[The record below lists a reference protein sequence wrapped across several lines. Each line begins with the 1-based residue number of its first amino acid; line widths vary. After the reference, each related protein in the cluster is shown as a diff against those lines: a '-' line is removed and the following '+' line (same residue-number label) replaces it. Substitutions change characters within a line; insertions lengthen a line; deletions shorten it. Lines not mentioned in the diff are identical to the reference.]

1 MHFVALAVTI
11 GIAFAGLV
19 SADENA
25 GAGWA
30 EENVR
35 VVQTKLHEAG
45 LYFGDIDGAY
55 SSELAA
61 ALGRYQIRNGLPITG
76 QLDAETSK
84 ALGAKP
90 AVAITAKDRVK
101 SSETWRRLRT
111 SEKQASAN
119 SRETSSSHTAGR
131 PGS

>member
-1 MHFVALAVTI
+1 MPFVALGVTI

-35 VVQTKLHEAG
+35 VVQMKLHEAG
-45 LYFGDIDGAY
+45 VYFGDIDGAY
-55 SSELAA
+55 SSELA
-61 ALGRYQIRNGLPITG
+61 GRNGLPITG
-76 QLDAETSK
+76 QLDTETSK
-84 ALGAKP
+84 ALDAKP
-90 AVAITAKDRVK
+90 AVATTAADRTRI
-101 SSETWRRLRT
+101 SETWRRLRMSNQQT
-111 SEKQASAN
+111 PNNA
-119 SRETSSSHTAGR
+119 RETSSSRTAGT

>member
-35 VVQTKLHEAG
+35 VVQMKLHEAG

-61 ALGRYQIRNGLPITG
+61 TLGRYQIRNGLPITG
-76 QLDAETSK
+76 QLDTETSK
-84 ALGAKP
+84 SLDAKP
-90 AVAITAKDRVK
+90 AVATTAADRTR
-101 SSETWRRLRT
+101 SSETWRRLRM
-111 SEKQASAN
+111 SK
-119 SRETSSSHTAGR
+119 
-131 PGS
+131 

>member
-35 VVQTKLHEAG
+35 VVQMKLHQAG

-76 QLDAETSK
+76 QLDTET
-84 ALGAKP
+84 
-90 AVAITAKDRVK
+90 TK
-101 SSETWRRLRT
+101 SLTLNRRWRQRQQIARGVGKRG
-111 SEKQASAN
+111 EGCA
-119 SRETSSSHTAGR
+119 
-131 PGS
+131 